1 MDKDAE
7 TNRWV
12 ARALKRCGWI
22 EPTDSL
28 IKEALGFLKKNGTA
42 LTKYKTIY
50 GGLEKFNPEAPP
62 LVPSPDRK
70 YVDLLIL
77 ASACGLAIPV
87 NLGSEPVENKIR
99 EVELILRKAAKK
111 FKLPSDAYARDVAL
125 RYDIVF
131 EGKILD
137 CFGYWEPD
145 NKLCMGCTDQE
156 RCYAVVKNA
165 GMEALVN
172 PAIKEFG
179 VPEPLR
185 ESAPLRV
192 CRIERSTNEGAL
204 AAANDRK
211 SLIIWIGS
219 EFPALARFDYT
230 ESVNFQITHPYRKRL
245 VLLKVEKFTPKAYL
259 VVFNVISDE
268 QAAEFGFTKIRN
280 NWTHTV
286 PDVLKLQDEIRKY
299 LVVAMDI
306 PAISVVLSKEEEIK
320 QQIQRYLTE
329 NWTGILEHRADHD
342 VFIDSRRQ
350 KILRFSRL
358 STKGFRLDFSRW
370 GREKANEFGLRYTSS
385 GARYEGSD
393 RTELERLLRIYL
405 HSIRSDY
412 FGPRNGYV
420 PGSSFLATN

>member
-1 MDKDAE
+1 MDKEAE

-12 ARALKRCGWI
+12 ARALKRCGWVD
-22 EPTDSL
+22 PKDSL
-28 IKEALGFLKKNGTA
+28 IKEALGFLTKTGVV
-42 LTKYKTIY
+42 LTKYKTICS
-50 GGLEKFNPEAPP
+50 GLEKFAPEFAP
-62 LVPSPDRK
+62 LEPSPDRK
-70 YVDLLIL
+70 YIDLLIL

-87 NLGSEPVENKIR
+87 NVNEPVENKIR

-131 EGKILD
+131 EGRILN
-137 CFGYWEPD
+137 CFGYWEPN
-145 NKLCMGCTDQE
+145 NKLCMDCSDQVQ
-156 RCYAVVKNA
+156 CNAIVKNA

-179 VPEPLR
+179 IPEPLR

-192 CRIERSTNEGAL
+192 CRIEKSTNEGAL
-204 AAANDRK
+204 AAASDRK
-211 SLIIWIGS
+211 SLLNWIVA
-219 EFPALARFDYT
+219 EFPTLARFDYT

-245 VLLKVEKFTPKAYL
+245 VLLKVEKFSPKYYL

-268 QAAEFGFTKIRN
+268 QAKEFAFTKIRGS
-280 NWTHTV
+280 WTHTA

-358 STKGFRLDFSRW
+358 PTKGFRLDFSRW
-370 GREKANEFGLRYTSS
+370 GREKALEFGLRYTSS

-393 RTELERLLRIYL
+393 RAELERLLRIYL
-405 HSIRSDY
+405 YSLKSDF
-412 FGPRNGYV
+412 FGPRNV
-420 PGSSFLATN
+420 AIAESPFR